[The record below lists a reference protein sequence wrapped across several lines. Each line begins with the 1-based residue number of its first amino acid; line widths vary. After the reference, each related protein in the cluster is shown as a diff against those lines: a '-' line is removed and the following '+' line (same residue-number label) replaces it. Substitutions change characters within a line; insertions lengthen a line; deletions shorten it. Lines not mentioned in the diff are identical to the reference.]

1 MFYGAE
7 VNDWRQSRSIA
18 GFAVVLFLLVQVG
31 IPLTRLGEGDRTLR
45 FGWQMFTAAE
55 EAPEFV
61 VVTPDDQ
68 IEIELLDYLARARA
82 DIDIVGSMPAHLC
95 TVFPEAVL
103 VTWQSGEFT
112 C

>member
-1 MFYGAE
+1 M
-7 VNDWRQSRSIA
+7 NDWRRSRFVA
-18 GFAVVLFLLVQVG
+18 GFAVALFLALQLG
-31 IPLTRLGEGDRTLR
+31 IPLARLGEGDRTQR

-61 VVTPDDQ
+61 VVTEDSE

-95 TVFPEAVL
+95 EVVAGAVS
-103 VTWQSGEFT
+103 VSWQSGEFT